1 MIDLSIAIRK
11 HLLTIQDFIDIIAPY
26 KNSYSVFT
34 YRPVPED
41 ATYPMSV
48 ISTTLGGADS
58 DYINC
63 FKRNIQYNV
72 IVYDK
77 NLSPQNYVN
86 IENVANSIARSFH
99 RLSPTSLDLSGVKVV
114 SVTASNPFPAP
125 TDDNETI
132 ARAITLNFEV
142 KY

>member
-1 MIDLSIAIRK
+1 MIDLSVAIRK
-11 HLLTIQDFIDIIAPY
+11 HLLTIQDFIDIIASY
-26 KNSYSVFT
+26 KNSKSVFT

-41 ATYPMSV
+41 AEYPMSV
-48 ISTTLGGADS
+48 ISTTLGGTDS

-72 IVYDK
+72 ILYDK
-77 NLSPQNYVN
+77 NLSPESYIN
-86 IENVANSIARSFH
+86 IERVANSVARSFH
-99 RLSPTSLDLSGVKVV
+99 RLNPTLLDLTGVNVV